1 MPKINKTVTESSITL
16 KYKSSSA
23 SDIFSLPKSFK
34 ITEGPIKS
42 SERSRRLQS

>member
-16 KYKSSSA
+16 KCKTSSA